1 MKNEGRVFTI
11 SNMIAAE
18 FNQHK
23 FQPQADVDQ
32 YPLFNPEA
40 VQARREHVVID
51 EHGEIAADGVER
63 CPTFDAIGLNEP
75 LLRGVY
81 AYGFEIP
88 SAIQQMAIKPILL
101 GRDVIA
107 QAQSGTGKTATFSLG
122 ALSRVDPKINGC
134 QAMILSPT
142 RELAEQTGRVVSEL
156 SRYLGIKSHICI
168 GGTTIR
174 DDIKTVRAGVHI
186 VIGTP
191 GRVFGLLTEKHL
203 SIHNLR
209 VFVLDEA
216 DEMLSAGFTDQ
227 VKDIFQYCPE
237 DVQSVVV
244 SATMP
249 PEVLEVTSRFMKDP
263 LRILVKAEE
272 LTLRGIRQFY
282 VALDE
287 DAWKFE
293 TLCDLYQ
300 TISITQS
307 VIFCSSRRRVES
319 LCRDLWAR
327 DFTVSQIHSDM
338 NASERNLV
346 MKEFRSGKTRILVA
360 TDIIARGIDVQ
371 QVSLVI
377 NYDLPRDKEK
387 YIHRIG
393 RSGRHGKKGVAIN
406 FITKRDVA
414 MLREIETFY
423 STEIT
428 EMPIDISSLL

>member
-1 MKNEGRVFTI
+1 
-11 SNMIAAE
+11 MIAAE
-18 FNQHK
+18 FNQ
-23 FQPQADVDQ
+23 QPAVE

-40 VQARREHVVID
+40 VLPRTSRAEHVVID
-51 EHGEIAADGVER
+51 EHGEIAAEGVER
-63 CPTFDAIGLNEP
+63 CATFDAIGLSED

-81 AYGFEIP
+81 AYGFEAP
-88 SAIQQMAIKPILL
+88 SAIQQMAIRPILL

-122 ALSRVDPKINGC
+122 VLSRIDPKMNAC
-134 QAMILSPT
+134 QGLILSPT
-142 RELAEQTGRVVSEL
+142 RELAEQTGRVVQEL
-156 SRYLGIKSHICI
+156 SRYLGIKSHVCI
-168 GGTTIR
+168 GGTSVR
-174 DDIKTVRAGVHI
+174 EDIKTVRGGVHVI
-186 VIGTP
+186 IGTP
-191 GRVFGLLTEKHL
+191 GRIFGLLTDGHL
-203 SIHNLR
+203 RSDRLKI
-209 VFVLDEA
+209 FVLDEA

-227 VKDIFQYCPE
+227 VQDIFKFCPE

-249 PEVLEVTSRFMKDP
+249 PEVLDVTARFMKDP

-272 LTLRGIRQFY
+272 LTLRGIKQFY
-282 VALDE
+282 IALEE
-287 DAWKFE
+287 DSWKYE

-327 DFTVSQIHSDM
+327 DFTCSQLHSDM
-338 NASERNLV
+338 DYTERNLV

-393 RSGRHGKKGVAIN
+393 RSGRHGRKGVAIN
-406 FITKRDVA
+406 FITQRDVQ
-414 MLREIETFY
+414 MLREIESFY
-423 STEIT
+423 STEVA
-428 EMPIDISSLL
+428 EMPIDIATLL